1 MSIITR
7 QERERIVIELYN
19 QGKTFREIAKEDR
32 MSFRDI
38 GIILNKEG
46 EEKTE
51 AKGQQDDNT
60 NAEKNQQ
67 QQVSLSTQA
76 YKLFSEGKTPIQV
89 AIELNLREPEATEF
103 CREYWKL
110 KQLHNLNMKRLKMTL
125 YHL

>member
-1 MSIITR
+1 
-7 QERERIVIELYN
+7 
-19 QGKTFREIAKEDR
+19 